1 MDLKRLIHNVSYGDD
16 YDLYVSL
23 NKKIYDVSRVKKLL
37 LNNDAYTTIGE
48 GVIKTEIVEKL
59 EKKFD
64 PSLFTSSFIFVRN
77 EDELKA
83 LQNILSESQVQIEL
97 NNEDADKKIK
107 DKIAKH
113 TTNKE
118 IQEKIFKI
126 VKESEGLESSS
137 LKKNMAKVYEII
149 GVQGAVTEI
158 FQANSKLKV
167 NKNTFVAKKDYDS
180 KNINPNSTNTEV

>member
-1 MDLKRLIHNVSYGDD
+1 MDLKKILNNFSYGED
-16 YDLYVSL
+16 YSIYVSL
-23 NKKIYDVSRVKKLL
+23 LKKIYDSSHVKRLL
-37 LNNDAYTTIGE
+37 LNNDAYTIIGE
-48 GVIKTEIVEKL
+48 GVIKTEVVETL

-126 VKESEGLESSS
+126 VKESEELESGS

>member
-23 NKKIYDVSRVKKLL
+23 NKKIYDVSRVKRLL

>member
-23 NKKIYDVSRVKKLL
+23 NKKIYDVSRVKRLL

-137 LKKNMAKVYEII
+137 LKKIW
-149 GVQGAVTEI
+149 
-158 FQANSKLKV
+158 LK
-167 NKNTFVAKKDYDS
+167 YMRL
-180 KNINPNSTNTEV
+180 